1 MKTILFI
8 LAWTVTFLG
17 FGDKLLGTAEVKDGS
32 VLTQQQIPDIPME
45 YCYKTLGWNDPTAME
60 TEITANTTFYAL
72 YSQLRYSLSIDNEH
86 MSLEYGSIRALSP
99 YSFDADGVMKDIP
112 CGETVT
118 VYATPDNR
126 YTFVKWV
133 LNGTVEVT
141 ASSTLDILMARDT
154 AIYAVFEVDPATDI
168 TNANA
173 DINAYKRIENNHVV
187 IIRNNEKYD
196 VTGKKL

>member
-8 LAWTVTFLG
+8 LAWTVTWLG
-17 FGDKLLGTAEVKDGS
+17 FENVELKTIHNLNDHDNVNDQAPKPPTVTCYQFKNWIGS
-32 VLTQQQIPDIPME
+32 ADNVTSDTIIRAVYEQ
-45 YCYKTLGWNDPTAME
+45 YKYTLN
-60 TEITANTTFYAL
+60 
-72 YSQLRYSLSIDNEH
+72 IDNEH

-118 VYATPDNR
+118 VYATPDDG

-133 LNGTVEVT
+133 LNSTVEVT
-141 ASSTLDILMARDT
+141 ASSTLDILMTRDT

-187 IIRNNEKYD
+187 IIRNNEKYE

>member
-1 MKTILFI
+1 MTKILLI
-8 LAWTVTFLG
+8 LLAVFTVNFWSDNTET
-17 FGDKLLGTAEVKDGS
+17 KLLSSQQVEEASDAVPPADPDSACHSFTGWDKS
-32 VLTQQQIPDIPME
+32 YYNVLDTLDIHATYTE
-45 YCYKTLGWNDPTAME
+45 NQYTLN
-60 TEITANTTFYAL
+60 
-72 YSQLRYSLSIDNEH
+72 IDNEH
-86 MSLEYGSIRALSP
+86 MSSEHGSIRALSP

-118 VYATPDNR
+118 VYATPDNG

-141 ASSTLDILMARDT
+141 ASSTLDILMTRDT

>member
-1 MKTILFI
+1 MTKILWI
-8 LAWTVTFLG
+8 LLTVFTVNFWS
-17 FGDKLLGTAEVKDGS
+17 DNTETKLLSSQQVKEASDA
-32 VLTQQQIPDIPME
+32 VPPADPDSACHSFTGWDKSYDTVHENLDIHATYTE
-45 YCYKTLGWNDPTAME
+45 NQYTLN
-60 TEITANTTFYAL
+60 
-72 YSQLRYSLSIDNEH
+72 IDNEH
-86 MSLEYGSIRALSP
+86 MSSEHGSIRALSP

-141 ASSTLDILMARDT
+141 ASSTLDILMTRDT

>member
-1 MKTILFI
+1 MTKILLI
-8 LAWTVTFLG
+8 LLTVFTVNFWS
-17 FGDKLLGTAEVKDGS
+17 DNTETKLLS
-32 VLTQQQIPDIPME
+32 SQQVEEASDAVQPENPDSACHSFTGWDKSYDTVHENLDIHATYTE
-45 YCYKTLGWNDPTAME
+45 NQYTLN
-60 TEITANTTFYAL
+60 
-72 YSQLRYSLSIDNEH
+72 IDNEH
-86 MSLEYGSIRALSP
+86 MSSEHGSIRALSP

-118 VYATPDNR
+118 VYATPDNG

-141 ASSTLDILMARDT
+141 ASSTLDILMTRDT

-173 DINAYKRIENNHVV
+173 DINAYKRIEKNHVV

>member
-1 MKTILFI
+1 MTKILLI
-8 LAWTVTFLG
+8 LLTVFTVNFWS
-17 FGDKLLGTAEVKDGS
+17 DNTETKLLSSQQVEEASDAVSPANPDSACHSFTGWDGRYDN
-32 VLTQQQIPDIPME
+32 VLENLDIHATYTE
-45 YCYKTLGWNDPTAME
+45 NQYTLN
-60 TEITANTTFYAL
+60 
-72 YSQLRYSLSIDNEH
+72 IDNEH

-99 YSFDADGVMKDIP
+99 YSFDAYGVMADIP

-118 VYATPDNR
+118 VYATPDDG

-133 LNGTVEVT
+133 LNDTVEVT
-141 ASSTLDILMARDT
+141 TSSTLDILMTRDT

>member
-1 MKTILFI
+1 MTKILWI
-8 LAWTVTFLG
+8 LLIVFTVNFWSDNTET
-17 FGDKLLGTAEVKDGS
+17 KLLSSQQVKEASDA
-32 VLTQQQIPDIPME
+32 VPPADPDSACHSFTGWDKSYDTVHENLDIHATYTE
-45 YCYKTLGWNDPTAME
+45 NQYTLN
-60 TEITANTTFYAL
+60 
-72 YSQLRYSLSIDNEH
+72 IDNEH
-86 MSLEYGSIRALSP
+86 MSSEHGSIRALSP

-118 VYATPDNR
+118 VYATPDNG

-141 ASSTLDILMARDT
+141 ASSTLDILMTRDT

-173 DINAYKRIENNHVV
+173 DINAYKRIEKNHVV